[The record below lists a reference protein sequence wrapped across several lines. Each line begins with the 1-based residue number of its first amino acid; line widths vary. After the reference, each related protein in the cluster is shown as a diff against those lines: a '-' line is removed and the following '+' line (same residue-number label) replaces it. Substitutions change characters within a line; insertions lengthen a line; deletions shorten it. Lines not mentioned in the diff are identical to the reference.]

1 MFVDLK
7 QVGKYTKYRADGSIA
22 WHSTFN
28 DEGKQI
34 GTHWGFWRSGEK
46 MEEIPYEDGVRK
58 GLGGYF
64 HEHNGEPS
72 IVRFWEHD
80 LLQGRSK
87 FFWDIGKLHI
97 VHILKDN
104 RILDLMEAEYYGDEV
119 ILR

>member
-46 MEEIPYEDGVRK
+46 MEEIPYEEGVRK
-58 GLGGYF
+58 GSPLC
-64 HEHNGEPS
+64 S
-72 IVRFWEHD
+72 W
-80 LLQGRSK
+80 K
-87 FFWDIGKLHI
+87 
-97 VHILKDN
+97 
-104 RILDLMEAEYYGDEV
+104 
-119 ILR
+119 